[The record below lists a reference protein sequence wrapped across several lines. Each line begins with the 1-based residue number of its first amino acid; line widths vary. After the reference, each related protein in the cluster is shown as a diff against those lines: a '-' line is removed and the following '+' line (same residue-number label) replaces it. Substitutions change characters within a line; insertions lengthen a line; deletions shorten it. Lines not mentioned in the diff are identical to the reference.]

1 MAEEQRAMLAEEN
14 TNLEQ
19 VKEEGEERPA
29 ITLEEIMAVLEE
41 RTEMASAKVA
51 EVEETETVESSRE
64 DISSSQDRISD
75 LDIENVTM
83 GEYRTVEGES

>member
-29 ITLEEIMAVLEE
+29 ITLEEIMAVPEE
-41 RTEMASAKVA
+41 RTEMAAAKVA

-64 DISSSQDRISD
+64 DISSSQEIRS
-75 LDIENVTM
+75 
-83 GEYRTVEGES
+83 GH